1 MILLDSLI
9 LKNKKGTF
17 GEILTDFNFGSFKYE
32 YEKNNERSI
41 SFTIF
46 KTTQNADIFEN
57 LLNEMLIQWQ
67 GQDYVVKSTS
77 IKYDGVIV
85 SNEVEAKH
93 IFMEFQNHYVKKKE
107 EEKKDDE
114 EENKKITIKLKDYL
128 DYAFKDNKLGFNYT
142 IKGKFDKEAAID
154 ELGGK
159 NGMEML
165 TEGADLFGYI
175 YFADNKKITIY
186 DEDSFYERSN
196 LPLIYKYNSSDV
208 QATTTT
214 TDLQTVIEGYGK
226 KKEDT
231 DTDEYEL
238 HETYKSPNYDVFGR
252 SEAPILYED
261 DAKNKKE
268 LLDKMKEELK
278 DEPTAEVSTNHLG
291 DPENKQYLKNDD
303 IQENHTIRFIHQPL
317 NYNLDLKV
325 VKLTKSHPLANQP
338 VEVDFSN
345 SPKDILKIQRDTN
358 RSIKRMNNLARR
370 TMTFKPP
377 ENYSESVG
385 VTIVDE

>member
-1 MILLDSLI
+1 MDALV

-17 GEILTDFNFGSFKYE
+17 GEILTDFDFGSFQYE

-46 KTTQNADIFEN
+46 KTTQNTDIFEN
-57 LLNEMLIQWQ
+57 LLNEMLLQWQ

-77 IKYDGVIV
+77 IKHDGLIV
-85 SNEVEAKH
+85 SNKVEAKH
-93 IFMEFQNHYVKKKE
+93 IFMEFQGHNIKKE
-107 EEKKDDE
+107 EKKNDE
-114 EENKKITIKLKDYL
+114 EDEKRTMKLKDYL
-128 DYAFKDNKLGFNYT
+128 DYGFKGNKLGFSYQ
-142 IKGKFDKEAAID
+142 IKGNFKKEAAVD

-159 NGMEML
+159 NGMEHL

-175 YFADNKKITIY
+175 YFADNKKITVY
-186 DEDSFYERSN
+186 DEETFYEMSD

-208 QATTTT
+208 TATTTT
-214 TDLQTVIEGYGK
+214 TDLRTYIEGYGK

-231 DTDEYEL
+231 DKDEYEL
-238 HETYKSPNYDVFGR
+238 HETYKSPNYDVYGHL
-252 SEAPILYED
+252 EASTVYED
-261 DAKNKKE
+261 NAANKNE
-268 LLDKMKEELK
+268 LLDKMKEELN
-278 DEPTAEVSTNHLG
+278 DEPTVEVSTNHLG
-291 DPENKQYLKNDD
+291 EPEHKRYMRNDD
-303 IQENHTIRFIHQPL
+303 IKENHMIHFIHQPL

-325 VKLTKSHPLANQP
+325 VKITKSHPLANQP

-358 RSIKRMNNLARR
+358 RSIKRMNNLARS

>member
-1 MILLDSLI
+1 MDALV
-9 LKNKKGTF
+9 LKNKKETF
-17 GEILTDFNFGSFKYE
+17 SEILTDFDFGSFKYE

-57 LLNEMLIQWQ
+57 LLNEMLLQWQ

-77 IKYDGVIV
+77 IKYDGLIV

-93 IFMEFQNHYVKKKE
+93 IFMEFQGHNIKKE
-107 EEKKDDE
+107 EKKNDE
-114 EENKKITIKLKDYL
+114 EDKKRTMKLKEYL
-128 DYAFKDNKLGFNYT
+128 DYGFKDNKLGFSYQ
-142 IKGKFDKEAAID
+142 IKGKFDKSAAVD

-159 NGMEML
+159 NGMEHL
-165 TEGADLFGYI
+165 TEGADLFGYV

-186 DEDSFYERSN
+186 DEESFYEMSE

-208 QATTTT
+208 TATTTT
-214 TDLQTVIEGYGK
+214 TDLRTYIEGYGK

-231 DTDEYEL
+231 EKDEYEL
-238 HETYKSPNYDVFGR
+238 HETYKSPNYNIYGHL
-252 SEAPILYED
+252 EAPTVYED
-261 DAKNKKE
+261 NAKNKNE
-268 LLDKMKEELK
+268 LLDKMKEELN
-278 DEPTAEVSTNHLG
+278 DEPTVEVSTNHLG
-291 DPENKQYLKNDD
+291 EPEHKRYMRNDD
-303 IQENHTIRFIHQPL
+303 IKENHMIHFIHQPL

-325 VKLTKSHPLANQP
+325 VKITKGFPLLHEP

-345 SPKDILKIQRDTN
+345 SPKDILKIQRDLN
-358 RSIKRMNNLARR
+358 RNVKRLNNM
-370 TMTFKPP
+370 TTGSMTFQLP